1 VTQSNLRTDR
11 QYARLVFEFERRAT
25 ELWGKTTARRAR
37 ESIESV
43 AANVGR
49 LVNDLPDFEEEP
61 GFYL

>member
-1 VTQSNLRTDR
+1 M
-11 QYARLVFEFERRAT
+11 FEFERRAT